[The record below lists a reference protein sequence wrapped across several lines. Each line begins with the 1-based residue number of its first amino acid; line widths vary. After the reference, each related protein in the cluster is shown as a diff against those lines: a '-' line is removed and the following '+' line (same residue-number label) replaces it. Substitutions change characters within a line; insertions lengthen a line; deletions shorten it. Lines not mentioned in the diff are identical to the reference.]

1 MPESLPGATAKRY
14 PPRVSDVPILIEA
27 LRTATRSLHVELE
40 RGPLVRELLRG
51 ELPRPAYCA
60 MLRNLWAIYQP
71 LEQGLARHRA
81 RSSLAWLPLEALRRL
96 TALEDDLRV
105 WHGPGWAAE
114 LAVNAATIDYQERL
128 GWLSERD
135 PDLLLAHAYVR
146 YLGDLSG
153 GQSLQRLVARQLG
166 ATTADGTK
174 FYRFGAGD
182 EARELAAQLRGGLS
196 SQIWPEAQ
204 VTALAEEARWSFQQH
219 AKVFAALAKEH
230 GLSPTSS
237 AL

>member
-1 MPESLPGATAKRY
+1 MTAERY

-40 RGPLVRELLRG
+40 RGPLMRELLRG

-60 MLRNLWAIYQP
+60 MLRNLWTIYQP
-71 LEQGLARHRA
+71 LEEGLAQHRG
-81 RSSLAWLPLEALRRL
+81 RSALAWLPLDALRRVA
-96 TALEDDLRV
+96 ALEDDLGV

-114 LAVNAATIDYQERL
+114 LPVDAAALDYQERL
-128 GWLSERD
+128 ERMNQRE

-166 ATTADGTK
+166 AASGEGTR
-174 FYRFGAGD
+174 FYQFGPGD
-182 EARELAAQLRGGLS
+182 QARVLAAQLRSGFS
-196 SQIWPEAQ
+196 AQTWTKAQ
-204 VTALAEEARWSFQQH
+204 VKDLAEEARWSFQQH
-219 AKVFAALAKEH
+219 AVIFAALATAH
-230 GLSPTSS
+230 GLSPAGS